1 VRQGLGA
8 IALVGLL
15 VGTAAGAALP
25 SYDTTKRYATEA
37 EFVRSIQPYQVEA
50 ALNPRNPDATYWLG
64 YAYWETSIY
73 YRNGWIDY
81 GADYLD
87 KSIAALERTVSIDDK
102 YLTAWLLLISAYHT
116 RGQGP
121 VSTSTD
127 RAVSPD
133 EHNVGERDR
142 LTDTHS
148 LSPIPMKTWALSD
161 EEKSDAAAIKAVAL
175 GLEIDANARAVP
187 ANRGHGAINPQY
199 VPLPDRRVKFNPAD
213 YFAIG
218 DRDTMLV
225 YRYPCATLPPIK
237 RAAFFLTKWEAF
249 DRGYKPGT
257 VCRP

>member
-1 VRQGLGA
+1 VRIPIVRQGLGVV
-8 IALVGLL
+8 ALVGLL
-15 VGTAAGAALP
+15 VGTASAAALP

-37 EFVRSIQPYQVEA
+37 EFVRSIQRYQVEA
-50 ALNPRNPDATYWLG
+50 ALNPRNADATYWLG
-64 YAYWETSIY
+64 FAYWETSIL

-102 YLTAWLLLISAYHT
+102 YLAAWLLLISAYHT
-116 RGQGP
+116 RG
-121 VSTSTD
+121 
-127 RAVSPD
+127 
-133 EHNVGERDR
+133 
-142 LTDTHS
+142 
-148 LSPIPMKTWALSD
+148 D

-175 GLEIDANARAVP
+175 GLEVDANARAVP

-213 YFAIG
+213 FFAIG

-249 DRGYKPGT
+249 DRGYKPGK